1 MINNRAACATLAVMR
16 YILSL
21 DQGTTSSRAMLFDH
35 AGAVVATE
43 QAEFA
48 QIFPQPGW
56 VEHDAL
62 EIWQSQVKT
71 AQNCLKNASKQSL
84 AQLNKVQVAPDLIAN
99 SLLSSTPEILAIGI
113 TNQRETTV
121 LWDRHTGQPLANAI
135 VWQDRRTAG
144 RCDELREQGHAELI
158 QQKTGLVMDAYF
170 SATKL
175 AWLLDNVPGAR
186 VRADKGDLAFGTID
200 SWLIWNLTGGH
211 RGGVHVTDASNASR
225 TLLFNIH
232 TLQWDDE
239 LLALFNIPPSVL
251 PKVVASSGVVGQT
264 DAALFGTSIPIAGIA
279 GDQQAATFGQA
290 CLKPGMAKNTYGTGC
305 FMLMNTG
312 DQPVA
317 SKNKLLS
324 TVGWQLDTGTT
335 YCLEGSVFM
344 GGATIQWLRD
354 GLQIIE
360 SAAQVQALAE
370 SVPDSGDVY
379 LVPAFTGL
387 GTPHW
392 DAYARGAMLGITR
405 GTTKAHIAR
414 AALEAIALQS
424 ADVFI
429 AMSQDAGLSLNE
441 LRADGGA
448 AANDLLMQMQADFSG
463 VPVVRPKVLETTALG
478 AAYLAGLAVGFWSS
492 VDEIASQWQTGRR
505 FEPRISA
512 DERAIKLARWH
523 KALVRAK
530 SWVDD

>member
-1 MINNRAACATLAVMR
+1 MR
-16 YILSL
+16 YILAL

-35 AGAVVATE
+35 AGAVVAVE

-48 QIFPQPGW
+48 QIFPQSGW

-62 EIWQSQVKT
+62 EIWQSQLKT
-71 AQNCLKNASKQSL
+71 AQKCLKKASNMPSSQWIH
-84 AQLNKVQVAPDLIAN
+84 AQAAPDLIAD
-99 SLLSSTPEILAIGI
+99 SKPQILAIGI

-121 LWDRHTGQPLANAI
+121 LWDRTTGQPLANAI

-144 RCDELREQGHAELI
+144 RCDELREQGHADLI
-158 QQKTGLVMDAYF
+158 QQKTGLVLDAYF
-170 SATKL
+170 SATKVE
-175 AWLLDNVPGAR
+175 WLLDNVPGAR
-186 VRADKGDLAFGTID
+186 GRADKGELAFGTMD
-200 SWLIWNLTGGH
+200 SWLIWNLTGGK
-211 RGGVHVTDASNASR
+211 VHVTDASNASR

-251 PKVVASSGVVGQT
+251 PKVVSSSGVVGESSQS
-264 DAALFGTSIPIAGIA
+264 LFGVSIPIAGIA

-312 DQPVA
+312 SQPVA

-354 GLQIIE
+354 GLQMIQSASAIE
-360 SAAQVQALAE
+360 TLAQ

-392 DAYARGAMLGITR
+392 DPYARGAMLGLTR
-405 GTTKAHIAR
+405 GTTCAHIAR

-424 ADVFI
+424 ADVFA
-429 AMSQDAGLSLNE
+429 AMSQDAGLGLKE
-441 LRADGGA
+441 LRVDGGA
-448 AANDLLMQMQADFSG
+448 SANNLLMQMQADFSG

-478 AAYLAGLAVGFWSS
+478 AAYLAGLAVGFWSG
-492 VDEIASQWQTGRR
+492 VDEIASQWQVDRR
-505 FEPRISA
+505 FEPQMSLDA
-512 DERAIKLARWH
+512 RATKLARWH
-523 KALVRAK
+523 KALARAK
-530 SWVDD
+530 AWVEDERY